1 MLDFDRREGFKEDKV
16 REVMNIIR
24 EYQLQPLV
32 VKQRVLAIHP
42 KTKELR
48 TASLLTADGSSYH
61 HAQFDRT
68 ELGTM
73 MINDTQLI
81 PITEG

>member
-1 MLDFDRREGFKEDKV
+1 MQHKNFIPDPNGDLSMLDFDRREGFKEDKV

-61 HAQFDRT
+61 HA
-68 ELGTM
+68 
-73 MINDTQLI
+73 
-81 PITEG
+81 